1 MLGGLIQTG
10 VTDEALAAKYVV
22 QQDPVTGIL
31 KVADVPI
38 AAGLSMTWAQIQAIP
53 KIAANDQLTVI
64 CTDVGVGGSTWRYS
78 HAKLRWYVYGH
89 CYLYSSMADVTHGA
103 TLTTVESMAS
113 FQLQNGGVQS
123 PWHDGDVILVEYT
136 IWKTGTADALRTT
149 VNVHTATGTG
159 GTAIKP
165 GHAAPSGTAVT
176 YKDTF
181 KLKRLSATS
190 IQNLQV
196 PTAVAGD
203 ASSGTATAVGP
214 VTVGNLDT
222 ATTWINSNFYCS
234 ASTGD
239 TNVILKDIAFE
250 LLTRG
255 G

>member
-1 MLGGLIQTG
+1 MIWWKMMFARLRTALGI
-10 VTDEALAAKYVV
+10 V
-22 QQDPVTGIL
+22 QYNSTSAVLEVGG
-31 KVADVPI
+31 VPI
-38 AAGLSMTWAQIQAIP
+38 SSTESMLWAQIQAIP
-53 KIAANDQLTVI
+53 KIAANDGLTLH
-64 CTDVGVGGSTWRYS
+64 CSDVGVGGSTWRYS

-89 CYLYSSMADVTHGA
+89 CYLYSSMADVAHGA
-103 TLTTVESMAS
+103 SLTTVESMAS
-113 FQLQNGGVQS
+113 FQLLNGGVQS
-123 PWHDGDVILVEYT
+123 PWHDGDIILVEYT

-165 GHAAPSGTAVT
+165 GHSAPGTTAVT
-176 YKDTF
+176 YKDSF

-190 IQNLQV
+190 VQNLQV
-196 PTAVAGD
+196 PSSIAGD
-203 ASSGTATAVGP
+203 ASAGTATPVGP